1 MKDDKVYCVD
11 FGLYRLDISNNRLLK
26 NDVPV
31 YLTQRSFEVLR
42 YLAENSGR
50 ILKKDEL
57 LDSIWGEEFAEET
70 TLTQHIYMLR
80 KVLKDG
86 DKDGKYIET
95 IPKVGYRFIAEVSD
109 SSYEKPQI
117 RPVEKNFSHKE
128 INQSNIKI
136 IHQKTPPP
144 VRETSG
150 LLPQIV
156 SRKSERKSGFGKFFS
171 VRNVSLAGFTVFI
184 CFVFGLLFFDLNS
197 RFNKIDSAR
206 INSIVVLPFEQIGG
220 KKDEKIGLGT
230 ADVLISN
237 LGKFENLTV
246 LPTNAI
252 AGYTDENAADLSEI
266 GKKLNV
272 DAVLTGTIEQHG
284 EIFTIS
290 VQLYNTR
297 DKTILW
303 SENFNEDYSNIFA
316 LQDKV
321 SEQISNKLS
330 IIIKNKKYPPT
341 FVEHAG
347 ISDSRQSY
355 LVGVYYLIDTVF

>member
-57 LDSIWGEEFAEET
+57 LDSLWGEEFAEET

-86 DKDGKYIET
+86 DEDGKYIET
-95 IPKVGYRFIAEVSD
+95 IPKVGYRFIAEVSNT
-109 SSYEKPQI
+109 SYEKPQLKSI
-117 RPVEKNFSHKE
+117 EKHFSLKE

-136 IHQKTPPP
+136 IHRKTP
-144 VRETSG
+144 E
-150 LLPQIV
+150 LLPRIV
-156 SRKSERKSGFGKFFS
+156 AGKSDRKIASGKFFS

-184 CFVFGLLFFDLNS
+184 CLAFGLLFFGLNS

-206 INSIVVLPFEQIGG
+206 INSMVVLPFEQIGG
-220 KKDEKIGLGT
+220 KRDEKIGLGT
-230 ADVLISN
+230 ADILISN

-246 LPTNAI
+246 LPTNSI
-252 AGYTDENAADLSEI
+252 AGYTDENTADLAEI

-272 DAVLTGTIEQHG
+272 DAVLTGTIQQKD

-297 DKTILW
+297 DKTLLW
-303 SENFNEDYSNIFA
+303 SEKFDENYSNIFA
-316 LQDKV
+316 LQDKI
-321 SEQISNKLS
+321 SEQLSNKLS
-330 IIIKNKKYPPT
+330 IIIKNNNHPPT
-341 FVEHAG
+341 FAELAG
-347 ISDSRQSY
+347 ISDLRQSY
-355 LVGVYYLIDTVF
+355 LVGVFYLNDAVF